1 MGRLEKVRE
10 VYDLKFAELKSPE
23 NWRNTLKG
31 ISKYYKFNFVEAILI
46 HSQADN
52 VTVMAEM
59 KNWNKFGR
67 YIKMGE
73 HGIAVFTARTD
84 TKLKYLFDIGQT
96 KGKPIERA
104 WNIRESKQQRER
116 LINRYNAKYGTDFAK
131 ASEVVKDIYSE
142 VMESIKQ
149 DIEREIEVYKPE
161 KADTIKKFIADS
173 ALCLILSRCGFK
185 IPDDKLDFSAVSEII
200 PDGMLVAAGNLSM
213 KAAHEALMEI
223 ENAIRRND
231 YEQQIQNQ
239 GHRLGVRGE
248 GRDIL
253 SQVGGTDRQGAAEHY
268 GKESSGYAER
278 NESHSLGYGEHE
290 RSLRQ
295 DMGGDS
301 GESDRQGDGSNGDH
315 EEKSSDGAEGEGSEG
330 NGDPNR
336 SGAAGERADDGIGDT
351 AENSGNDPSPLVG
364 RGSVAAPVNDTEQ
377 NNNEES
383 SENDDSFSFPDIPYN
398 SAIVKIEWSE
408 SAELQDGEIFSFEE
422 INRRLA
428 ALDDE
433 QRINREREDWHSW
446 YDKTKFTLYAKNNGS
461 EETYIGR
468 YDIGDGDGTLLHHI
482 ELCSGE
488 EASELISFLKGLEQQ
503 AAKPQ
508 TLGEDNT
515 EVIEGVI
522 EGEQQ
527 YFIQENEAEN
537 ISDRSVNSLTAI
549 RVGDFYEFLG
559 NDAEIAAEKL
569 GLTLTTRN
577 GEPMVGVPSHALDQY
592 RDQLNNAGF
601 NVTFVE
607 SAEEIYSEKIHNA
620 FERLKENHNFS
631 SETAG
636 FLDKVEKQIIINKFD
651 SFDPENITTP
661 LFQRSYGGIERINDV
676 LFKGELTAVI
686 NEVNTYIGQETEER
700 QRIEN
705 FRQFA
710 KEQDVPFSEKYYN
723 EAEEFDPYAA
733 DGSMSFEDF
742 RKMGL
747 LNSLAKNTPVNFHL
761 SEGETIDYSK
771 GEKAKFRDNVT
782 AIRTLKEIEK
792 EKRLATANEQQI
804 LSKYTGWGGLSK
816 AFDKSAANW
825 QKEYIELKA
834 LLSEE
839 EYDAAFNST
848 LTAYYTDTE
857 LVRPIYRALER
868 FGFKG
873 GEVLDP
879 AMGTG
884 NFFSVIPSEMAQ
896 NSHLYGIELDKITGR
911 IAKLLYPNAD
921 IKIQGF
927 EYSNFE
933 DGTFD
938 VAVGNVPF
946 ENYRV
951 SDNAYEDEYVLHDYF
966 FIKTLDKLKPGG
978 IAAFITSSGTLD
990 KFNTSA
996 RIDIANRAELI
1007 GAVRLPGGKD
1017 GAFKAIAGTEATTDI
1032 IFLQK
1037 RERPESFMSYNM
1049 PQWAGSPTS
1058 IYNKENHYLG
1068 TVNKYFSQH
1077 PEMILGEI
1085 KRVSG
1090 PHGFTVQCLPKEGT
1104 DLYEELEKALST
1116 LQCEFTA
1123 KPTEITEESIEDIEE
1138 ENRITAADNAEN
1150 YCFYVDESDRLYY
1163 RENEYMTLFEAKSA
1177 KDERAIKAMCGLCGC
1192 VKKVIDVQ
1200 LTSSGEDQLKEAQKN
1215 LEQEYDKFVKS
1226 YGYLNK
1232 AENIR
1237 LFRTD
1242 MRSSLLLSLEQ
1253 ETDETE
1259 NTGVY
1264 EKADIFTKA
1273 TISPSKTVEIADSPQ
1288 EALAISLN
1296 LKNAV
1301 NIQYM
1306 ASLCD
1311 ETEEKVISDLGD
1323 LIYQNPQK
1331 YTGSPNSGWETAEE
1345 YLSGYVKDKLQTAMM
1360 FAEQYPELF
1369 ERNVTA
1375 LREHQPAD
1383 IPISDIDF
1391 SVGAV
1396 YIPDDMYRDFMYEI
1410 FNTSPW
1416 CRSTNGY
1423 HIGSSIE
1430 VEYSS
1435 LLNLWKIT
1443 NKGLENN
1450 QKNLKISEVYGTDRI
1465 NAYEIMECSLN
1476 QKRVTIKDPV
1486 EYRNQKGEKAIK
1498 YVVNIKETQI
1508 ARDRQTKIET
1518 AFKDW
1523 VLKDSERVERIERIY
1538 NERFNNIVVRKYDG
1552 SHIKIPGL
1560 NPLIELRPHQLNA
1573 VARIASGNNVML
1585 AHEVGAG
1592 KTAAMAAAGV
1602 YMRSIGAVKKP
1613 LYIVP
1618 KPIVAQWGREFA
1630 RFFPLAKV
1638 LVTDEKDFEMKN
1650 RRKFLSKIAT
1660 GDFDAVIMSHN
1671 QFEKI
1676 PLSLERQERI
1686 FNEKKM
1692 QLMEAKEKARA
1703 SDGKKA
1709 FSVKQYASA
1718 IKALDK
1724 KLTKLRAEFKKD
1736 SFITFEQLGCDYL
1749 FADEAHIYKN
1759 LYTATKHSNVAGI
1772 NSNADS
1778 QRAFDM
1784 DMKASYL
1791 QEIND
1796 GGGITFATGTPIS
1809 NSISECYVFQHFL
1822 QSPMLKKE
1830 GINSFDEWVSVFGNI
1845 SLALEVKPT
1854 GNGWRMRERFSEFKN
1869 LPELCNMQS
1878 QCFDLV
1884 KTKDIKGISLP
1895 KIAGG
1900 KPEIVVCEQSADQAA
1915 QVAEGMER
1923 AQKIEEKK
1931 LSTKDDNML
1940 AVCSFMSKVSLDPRI
1955 NNPEAEDWDGLK
1967 VNECAKSI
1975 IDIHKQYPN
1984 SAQVVFCDL
1993 STPNGEG
2000 FNVYQAL
2007 KDRLL
2012 KSGEFKPEEIAFV
2025 HDANNDKQRIKM
2037 FDKVNSAQIKVI
2049 IGSTSKLGTG
2059 VNMQKKL
2066 IAAHHLDAPY
2076 VPKDI
2081 EQRNGRIV
2089 RQGNE
2094 NSEVIIRCYST
2105 KGTFDSYRWQ
2115 LLEKKQ
2121 QLIAQVLSGK
2131 PPARSCKD
2139 IDETAL
2145 TFAEMKAATADNPLI
2160 AEKMQ
2165 VDNEVDRLKLLE
2177 SDWISQQSRY
2187 KLDFEKYFPSVIQ
2200 KQNDLIEKLDQD
2212 LKLLEANPIP
2222 KDSFVME
2229 VNGISYAERTE
2240 AGNALVVEY
2249 NKYLGTDEWR
2259 NSEPSKSVGNF
2270 RGFDISFYHTTQS
2283 STVRLM
2289 GASGFI
2295 YESDFTLS
2303 AVGTCIKIEN
2313 LVGGISGRKQ
2323 AALSGIKEAEKGIE
2337 AAKAQYGKPFE
2348 YAEELNN
2355 LLLKQADINSK
2366 LEFGQEQE
2374 EIIDEEWE
2382 GDETEV

>member
-10 VYDLKFAELKSPE
+10 IYDRKFAELKSPE

-46 HSQADN
+46 HSQADY

-96 KGKPIERA
+96 QGKPIERA

-116 LINRYNAKYGTDFAK
+116 LINRYNLKYSTDYTK

-142 VMESIKQ
+142 AIDSIRR

-161 KADTIKKFIADS
+161 NADTIKKFIADS
-173 ALCLILSRCGFK
+173 ALCLILSRCGFN
-185 IPDDKLDFSAVSEII
+185 IPDDRLDFSAVSEII
-200 PDGMLVAAGNLSM
+200 PDGMLAAAGNLSM
-213 KAAHEALMEI
+213 KAAHKALMEI

-253 SQVGGTDRQGAAEHY
+253 SEAGGNRQSAAEHY
-268 GKESSGYAER
+268 GKEGSEYAER
-278 NESHSLGYGEHE
+278 NESHSLGYGEYE

-295 DMGGDS
+295 DMGGNS
-301 GESDRQGDGSNGDH
+301 REGDRQGDRNNESDEKRTAEGD
-315 EEKSSDGAEGEGSEG
+315 KGEGSG
-330 NGDPNR
+330 GDENPNR
-336 SGAAGERADDGIGDT
+336 SGTAGERADEGSGEAAEDSGDD
-351 AENSGNDPSPLVG
+351 AAALSGSAG
-364 RGSVAAPVNDTEQ
+364 VAAALSETVQYNK
-377 NNNEES
+377 EES
-383 SENDDSFSFPDIPYN
+383 SEDDGSFSFPNIPDN
-398 SAIVKIEWSE
+398 SAVVKIEWSE
-408 SAELQDGEIFSFEE
+408 SSELQDGEIYDFAE
-422 INRRLA
+422 INRKLLS
-428 ALDDE
+428 LDSE
-433 QRINREREDWHSW
+433 QRFNRENDDWQGSW
-446 YDKTKFTLYAKNNGS
+446 YDKTKFTIYAKINGS

-468 YDIGDGDGTLLHHI
+468 YDIGDGDGTLLHHL
-482 ELCSGE
+482 ELCNLEGSE
-488 EASELISFLKGLEQQ
+488 ELVSFLRKLEQQ
-503 AAKPQ
+503 EFEAPIY
-508 TLGEDNT
+508 GEENADI
-515 EVIEGVI
+515 IEKTV
-522 EGEQQ
+522 
-527 YFIQENEAEN
+527 ENEQLSLFESDNSEQSKHTEN
-537 ISDRSVNSLTAI
+537 TKVHGLK
-549 RVGDFYEFLG
+549 VGDVLTFPDKPDSKWRVSDITDLQIDFTNTDPNALEKSFSHIDFGQDRDKLQSVLG
-559 NDAEIAAEKL
+559 YVVILPASENENSAPEKNPDNVI
-569 GLTLTTRN
+569 TD
-577 GEPMVGVPSHALDQY
+577 SY
-592 RDQLNNAGF
+592 RETD
-601 NVTFVE
+601 
-607 SAEEIYSEKIHNA
+607 II
-620 FERLKENHNFS
+620 EN
-631 SETAG
+631 
-636 FLDKVEKQIIINKFD
+636 KQII
-651 SFDPENITTP
+651 
-661 LFQRSYGGIERINDV
+661 
-676 LFKGELTAVI
+676 
-686 NEVNTYIGQETEER
+686 
-700 QRIEN
+700 
-705 FRQFA
+705 
-710 KEQDVPFSEKYYN
+710 
-723 EAEEFDPYAA
+723 
-733 DGSMSFEDF
+733 
-742 RKMGL
+742 
-747 LNSLAKNTPVNFHL
+747 KNTPANFHL
-761 SEGETIDYSK
+761 SDGETIDYGK
-771 GEKAKFRDNVT
+771 GEKAKFRDNIT

-792 EKRLATANEQQI
+792 EKRHATFEEQQV

-816 AFDKSAANW
+816 AFDKSAENW

-839 EYDAAFNST
+839 EYNAALNST

-857 LVRPIYRALER
+857 LIRPIYSTLER

-873 GEVLDP
+873 GEILDP

-884 NFFSVIPSEMAQ
+884 NFFSVIPSEIAQ

-927 EYSNFE
+927 EYSNFD

-951 SDNAYEDEYVLHDYF
+951 SDNAYKEEYVLHDYF

-996 RIDIANRAELI
+996 RIDIANRAELL

-1017 GAFKAIAGTEATTDI
+1017 GAFKAIAGTEVTTDI

-1037 RERPESFMSYNM
+1037 RESLESFSSYNM
-1049 PQWAGSPTS
+1049 PLWAGSPVS
-1058 IYNKENHYLG
+1058 VYDRKNHYAG
-1068 TVNKYFSQH
+1068 TVNKYFAQH
-1077 PEMILGEI
+1077 PEMVLGEI
-1085 KRVSG
+1085 KQVSG
-1090 PHGFTVQCLPKEGT
+1090 PYGSTALCLPKEGT
-1104 DLYEELEKALST
+1104 DLYEELDKALSA

-1123 KPTEITEESIEDIEE
+1123 KPTEITEEIIEDIEE
-1138 ENRITAADNAEN
+1138 DRIPAADNSEN
-1150 YCFYVDESDRLYY
+1150 YCFYVDENDNLYY
-1163 RENEYMTLFEAKSA
+1163 RENEYMTPYEAKSA
-1177 KDERAIKAMCGLCGC
+1177 KDEKAVKAMCGLCGR
-1192 VKKVIDVQ
+1192 VQKVIDVQ
-1200 LTSSGEDQLKEAQKN
+1200 LKDSGENELKTAQEA
-1215 LEQEYDKFVKS
+1215 LEKEYDSFVKN

-1232 AENIR
+1232 TENIR

-1242 MRSSLLLSLEQ
+1242 LRSSLLLSLEQ

-1273 TISPSKTVEIADSPQ
+1273 TISPNKTVESADSPE

-1301 NIQYM
+1301 NIPYM
-1306 ASLCD
+1306 ARLCG
-1311 ETEEKVISDLGD
+1311 ETEEKVISDLGE

-1331 YTGSPNSGWETAEE
+1331 YNGSPYSGWETAEE

-1360 FAEQYPELF
+1360 FAEQYPDLF
-1369 ERNVTA
+1369 ERNAAA
-1375 LREHQPAD
+1375 LRKHQPAD
-1383 IPISDIDF
+1383 ISISDIDF
-1391 SVGAV
+1391 SMGAV
-1396 YIPDDMYRDFMYEI
+1396 YIPEDMYRDFMYET
-1410 FNTSPW
+1410 FDTPLW
-1416 CRSTNGY
+1416 CRAVDGMKV
-1423 HIGSSIE
+1423 IGSTVE

-1443 NKGLENN
+1443 NKSSGGNVNIE
-1450 QKNLKISEVYGTDRI
+1450 QVYGTHRM
-1465 NAYEIMECSLN
+1465 NAYEIMESSLN
-1476 QKRVTIKDPV
+1476 QKRVTVKDPV

-1498 YVVNIKETQI
+1498 YVLNIKETQI
-1508 ARDRQTKIET
+1508 ARERQTRIENE
-1518 AFKDW
+1518 FKNW
-1523 VLKDSERVERIERIY
+1523 VLKDSNRVERIETIY
-1538 NERFNNIVVRKYDG
+1538 NDRFNNIVPRQYDG
-1552 SHIKIPGL
+1552 SHINIPGL
-1560 NPLIELRPHQLNA
+1560 NPLIKLRSHQLNA
-1573 VARIASGNNVML
+1573 VARIASGSNVML

-1592 KTAAMAAAGV
+1592 KTAVMAAAGV

-1630 RFFPLAKV
+1630 RFFPLARV
-1638 LVTDEKDFEMKN
+1638 LVTDEKDFETKN

-1692 QLMEAKEKARA
+1692 QLMAAKETARK

-1724 KLTKLRAEFKKD
+1724 KLTKLRADFKKD
-1736 SFITFEQLGCDYL
+1736 NYLTFEQLGCDYL

-1759 LYTATKHSNVAGI
+1759 LYTATKHSNIAGI

-1791 QEIND
+1791 QEINQ

-1869 LPELCNMQS
+1869 LPELCNMLS
-1878 QCFDLV
+1878 QCFDLI
-1884 KTKDIKGISLP
+1884 KTRDIKGISLP
-1895 KIAGG
+1895 RIAGG
-1900 KPEIVVCEQSADQAA
+1900 KPETVVCEQSEDQAA

-1931 LSTKDDNML
+1931 VLAKEDNML

-1955 NNPEAEDWDGLK
+1955 NNPEAENWEGLK

-1975 IDIHKQYPN
+1975 ISIYRQHPD

-1993 STPNGEG
+1993 STPNSDG

-2012 KSGEFKPEEIAFV
+2012 KSGELKPEEIVFV
-2025 HDANNDKQRIKM
+2025 HDANNDKQRLKM

-2081 EQRNGRIV
+2081 EQRNGRII

-2094 NSEVIIRCYST
+2094 NSQVIVRCYST

-2165 VDNEVDRLKLLE
+2165 VDNEVGRLKLLE
-2177 SDWISQQSRY
+2177 SDWLSQQSRY
-2187 KLDFEKYFPSVIQ
+2187 KFDFEKHYPSVIQ
-2200 KQNDLIEKLDQD
+2200 KQEALIEKLNQD
-2212 LKLLEANPIP
+2212 IKLLEKKPMP
-2222 KDSFVME
+2222 KDSFAMK
-2229 VNGISYAERTE
+2229 VNGVGFTERTE

-2249 NKYLGTDEWR
+2249 NRYLGSDGWR
-2259 NSEPSKSVGNF
+2259 NGEPSQSVGKF
-2270 RGFDISFYHTTQS
+2270 RGFDISFYFAAQKA
-2283 STVRLM
+2283 TVRLI
-2289 GASGFI
+2289 GASGLV

-2303 AVGTCIKIEN
+2303 AVGTCVKIEN
-2313 LVGGISGRKQ
+2313 LANGISGRKQ
-2323 AALSGIKEAEKGIE
+2323 AALVKIKDAEKGIA

-2348 YAEELNN
+2348 YAEELNG
-2355 LLLKQADINSK
+2355 LMLKQADINSR
-2366 LEFGQEQE
+2366 LEFGQVRED
-2374 EIIDEEWE
+2374 EIIDDELSDEEAE
-2382 GDETEV
+2382 A

>member
-1 MGRLEKVRE
+1 MSRLEKVRE
-10 VYDLKFAELKSPE
+10 IYDLKFSELKSPE

-31 ISKYYKFNFVEAILI
+31 ISKYYKFNFVEAVLI

-59 KNWNKFGR
+59 KNWNRFGR

-96 KGKPIERA
+96 QGKPIEKA

-116 LINRYNAKYGTDFAK
+116 LIDRYNAKYGTGYTK
-131 ASEVVKDIYSE
+131 ASEVVKDIYS
-142 VMESIKQ
+142 VAMESVKQ

-161 KADTIKKFIADS
+161 NADTIKKFIADS
-173 ALCLILSRCGFK
+173 ALCLILSRCGFN

-253 SQVGGTDRQGAAEHY
+253 SQAGGTDRQGAAEHY
-268 GKESSGYAER
+268 SKESGGYAER

-290 RSLRQ
+290 RSLRP

-301 GESDRQGDGSNGDH
+301 GESDRQGDRSDGGN
-315 EEKSSDGAEGEGSEG
+315 EEKSSEGDEGEGSEG

-336 SGAAGERADDGIGDT
+336 SGAAGERADDGIGKT
-351 AENSGNDPSPLVG
+351 AEDSGNDPSPLVG
-364 RGSVAAPVNDTEQ
+364 RGSVAAAVNDTEQ
-377 NNNEES
+377 NDNEES
-383 SENDDSFSFPDIPYN
+383 SENDGSFSFPDIPDN

-408 SAELQDGEIFSFEE
+408 SPELQDGEIFSFEE
-422 INRRLA
+422 INRRLS

-433 QRINREREDWHSW
+433 QRINRESEDWHSW
-446 YDKTKFTLYAKNNGS
+446 YDKTKFTLYAKINGN
-461 EETYIGR
+461 EEIYTGR

-503 AAKPQ
+503 AAEPQ

-515 EVIEGVI
+515 EIIKSVI

-537 ISDRSVNSLTAI
+537 ISDRSVNSLAAV
-549 RVGDFYEFLG
+549 RVGDFYALNHDTYGTDLQELIDQCDNG
-559 NDAEIAAEKL
+559 LEKL
-569 GLTLTTRN
+569 YVDRENEIVTHIYFNPDSSAG
-577 GEPMVGVPSHALDQY
+577 G
-592 RDQLNNAGF
+592 QLVYNYF
-601 NVTFVE
+601 
-607 SAEEIYSEKIHNA
+607 
-620 FERLKENHNFS
+620 
-631 SETAG
+631 
-636 FLDKVEKQIIINKFD
+636 
-651 SFDPENITTP
+651 SFDEFFEAKAKGKPLEYLETFCRQELVDIDRPDFSAKARAFLEN
-661 LFQRSYGGIERINDV
+661 N
-676 LFKGELTAVI
+676 
-686 NEVNTYIGQETEER
+686 
-700 QRIEN
+700 
-705 FRQFA
+705 
-710 KEQDVPFSEKYYN
+710 
-723 EAEEFDPYAA
+723 
-733 DGSMSFEDF
+733 EDF
-742 RKMGL
+742 
-747 LNSLAKNTPVNFHL
+747 NSRDDNFDEILDREYAIYEFKKKTETQFNKIDEHTPTEIVKNTPVNFHL

-792 EKRLATANEQQI
+792 EKRLATADEQQI

-857 LVRPIYRALER
+857 LIRPIYRALER
-868 FGFKG
+868 FGFNG

-951 SDNAYEDEYVLHDYF
+951 TDNAYEDEYVLHDYF

-1037 RERPESFMSYNM
+1037 RKHLESFMSYNM

-1104 DLYEELEKALST
+1104 DLYEELDKALST

-1177 KDERAIKAMCGLCGC
+1177 KDEKAIKAMCGLCGC

-1200 LTSSGEDQLKEAQKN
+1200 LTGCGEDQLKQAQKI

-1273 TISPSKTVEIADSPQ
+1273 TISPTKTVERADSPQ

-1301 NIQYM
+1301 NIQYI
-1306 ASLCD
+1306 AKLCG

-1345 YLSGYVKDKLQTAMM
+1345 YLSGYVKDKLQMAMM

-1369 ERNVTA
+1369 ERNVAA

-1396 YIPDDMYRDFMYEI
+1396 YIPNDMYRDFMYET

-1416 CRSTNGY
+1416 HRSTDGC

-1443 NKGLENN
+1443 NKGLENDL
-1450 QKNLKISEVYGTDRI
+1450 KNVKNREEYGTDRI

-1476 QKRVTIKDPV
+1476 QKRVTINDPV

-1498 YVVNIKETQI
+1498 YVVNIKATQI
-1508 ARDRQTKIET
+1508 ARERQTKIET
-1518 AFKDW
+1518 AFKNW
-1523 VLKDSERVERIERIY
+1523 VLKDPKRVERIERIY

-1692 QLMEAKEKARA
+1692 QLMEAKEKTRA

-1709 FSVKQYASA
+1709 FTVKQYASA

-1724 KLTKLRAEFKKD
+1724 KLTKLRADFKKD
-1736 SFITFEQLGCDYL
+1736 TFITFEQLGCDYL

-1759 LYTATKHSNVAGI
+1759 LYTATKHNNIAGI

-1900 KPEIVVCEQSADQAA
+1900 KPEIVVCEQSEDQAA

-1931 LSTKDDNML
+1931 VSTKDDNML

-1955 NNPEAEDWDGLK
+1955 NDPDAEDWDGLK

-1975 IDIHKQYPN
+1975 VDIHKQYPN

-1993 STPNGEG
+1993 STPNSEG

-2025 HDANNDKQRIKM
+2025 HDANNDKQRLKM

-2094 NSEVIIRCYST
+2094 NSEVIIRYYST

-2121 QLIAQVLSGK
+2121 HLIAQVLSGK

-2200 KQNDLIEKLDQD
+2200 KQNDLIEKLVQD
-2212 LKLLEANPIP
+2212 LKLLEENPIP
-2222 KDSFVME
+2222 KDSFVMK
-2229 VNGISYAERTE
+2229 VNGVSYAERTE

-2259 NSEPSKSVGNF
+2259 NGDPSKSVGNF

-2283 STVRLM
+2283 STVRLT
-2289 GASGFI
+2289 GTSGFI

-2323 AALSGIKEAEKGIE
+2323 AALLGIREAEKGIE
-2337 AAKAQYGKPFE
+2337 AAKSQYGRPFE
-2348 YAEELNN
+2348 YAEELNS

-2374 EIIDEEWE
+2374 EIIDDEWE
-2382 GDETEV
+2382 GDEAEV